1 MRKSPACRG
10 FSRVMIMIMKNI
22 PHPIQY
28 QGSKRNLAAAILGY
42 FPKDVDRLVEPF
54 AGSAALSIAAAARQ
68 LATCYVIND
77 VNKPLVELLRS
88 VVEQPTETADYY
100 EQIWNEQL
108 TEDSPSHY
116 YRMRDAFNRSQD
128 PRLFLY
134 LLARCVKGAVRY
146 NADGLFNQSPDK
158 RRKGTRPATMRRN
171 ILGVSALLQGKS
183 AFSALDYRDVLKT
196 ATVDD
201 LVYMDPPYQGVCG
214 EHDSRYLSGIDH
226 HAFVLALE
234 DLNARGIAYLVS
246 YDGRRGNKAFGELL
260 PSYLELSRIELQAG
274 RSSQSTLLGRDEIT
288 YESLYLSSALMQQRV
303 VPVPRGYYVP
313 MQPQYALFE
322 TDIHYA

>member
-1 MRKSPACRG
+1 
-10 FSRVMIMIMKNI
+10 MITPMKNI

-28 QGSKRNLAAAILGY
+28 QGSKRNLASVILGY
-42 FPKDVDRLVEPF
+42 FPKAVERLVEPF
-54 AGSAALSIAAAARQ
+54 AGSAAISIAAAARQ
-68 LATCYVIND
+68 LAARYAIND
-77 VNKPLVELLRS
+77 VNQPLVELLRLM
-88 VVEQPTETADYY
+88 VEQPTATADYY
-100 EQIWNEQL
+100 EQIWNGQL
-108 TEDSPSHY
+108 TENSPSHY
-116 YRMRDAFNRSQD
+116 YQMRDAFNHSQD

-158 RRKGTRPATMRRN
+158 RRKGTRPVTMRNN

-183 AFSALDYRDVLKT
+183 TFSALDYRALLKT

-234 DLNARGIAYLVS
+234 DLNERGIAYLVS
-246 YDGRRGNKAFGELL
+246 YDGSRGDKAFGALL

-288 YESLYLSSALMQQRV
+288 YESLYLSPVLMQQRAL
-303 VPVPRGYYVP
+303 PVPRGYYAP

-322 TDIHYA
+322 ADARHA

>member
-1 MRKSPACRG
+1 
-10 FSRVMIMIMKNI
+10 MKTI

-28 QGSKRNLAAAILGY
+28 QGSKRNLASVILGY
-42 FPKDVDRLVEPF
+42 FPKAVERLVEPF
-54 AGSAALSIAAAARQ
+54 AGSAAISIAAAARQ
-68 LATCYVIND
+68 LAAHYAIND
-77 VNKPLVELLRS
+77 VNQPLVELLRLM
-88 VVEQPTETADYY
+88 VEQPTATADYY
-100 EQIWNEQL
+100 EQIWNGQL
-108 TEDSPSHY
+108 TEDSLSHY
-116 YRMRDAFNRSQD
+116 YQMRDAFNRSQD

-158 RRKGTRPATMRRN
+158 RRKGTRPVTMRNN

-183 AFSALDYRDVLKT
+183 TFSALDYRDVLKT

-234 DLNARGIAYLVS
+234 DLNERGIAYLVS
-246 YDGRRGNKAFGELL
+246 YDGRRGDKVFGAVL

-288 YESLYLSSALMQQRV
+288 YESLYLSPVLMQQRAL
-303 VPVPRGYYVP
+303 PVPRGYYAP

-322 TDIHYA
+322 ADACHA